1 MGNFVLLTEQD
12 QPRIERENH
21 WGWGISEKT
30 RWGISFGFWS
40 RISLEQLGMGNFV
53 LLPEQD
59 QPRTE
64 STNGMGKD
72 QQTLI
77 FLSSS
82 VENERC

>member
-1 MGNFVLLTEQD
+1 MGMGNFVLLP
-12 QPRIERENH
+12 QPRREREPL
-21 WGWGISEKT
+21 WKI
-30 RWGISFGFWS
+30 
-40 RISLEQLGMGNFV
+40 FV